1 MEIVFGVLAAWGI
14 ITLAWMLAGAVL
26 LPLGNRLPMAVVL
39 GCGGEALWLE
49 RYVRGLIWLRDLG
62 LLRWRVLLLLDQGLD
77 PEGRELAQ
85 ALSAR
90 YHQVELLGPEEWKK
104 WMEGT
109 ENGRKQPDDSGHDCC
124 GGLSK

>member
-1 MEIVFGVLAAWGI
+1 MEILFGVLVAWGI
-14 ITLAWMLAGAVL
+14 IMLAWMLAGVML
-26 LPLGNRLPMAVVL
+26 LPLGNRLSMAVVIRCH
-39 GCGGEALWLE
+39 GKGLWLE

-62 LLRWRVLLLLDQGLD
+62 LLRWRVLLLDQGLD

-85 ALSAR
+85 TLSAR

-109 ENGRKQPDDSGHDCC
+109 EDGRKQPDDSGHDCRS
-124 GGLSK
+124 GLSK